1 MTQGWM
7 SLILGSYGTLTI
19 ASEWSWK
26 APSVLQAFPSVIQ
39 LFLIWLVPESP
50 RYQIVKDKHEI
61 ARKTFQTYHGPAS
74 GDEFVE
80 AEYQEVLE
88 TMALE
93 KEFAK
98 RGISELWNTK
108 GNRHRFLIALTA
120 GFFSQTAGSGIVSY
134 YIFLVLK
141 QIGIT
146 NSKDQLLLNGGLTIF
161 NFVIAGGMAFTID
174 WLGRRPLFLTSTF
187 GMCLAMTGWTIA
199 SQQYSVTSTTT
210 GGRAVIALIFVFMFF
225 YNLAWS
231 GLLIAYVV
239 EISPFYLR
247 SKYLTVT
254 LLAVAAGSFFTNYVN
269 PVAMEAITWK
279 YYLCY
284 IIWLAFQ
291 SVVVW
296 FYYIETK
303 GRSLE
308 AIAVCFEGDDAKV
321 GGAGATEKAKE
332 LLGVLQTDGALG
344 KGGDIELQV
353 EHSKILKTKLCLQGK
368 GMLYEYCEKNRVGF
382 KNCGKWIVAQTDEQM
397 AELQKVHDFAT
408 SMKIPIRFLSH
419 EEAKLREPDVRA
431 EAGVLESPS
440 TGIVDSHGYMQ
451 ALHGDFEEIGGT
463 TALAS
468 PVSRIQPPPDG
479 RGDWKIWTAPPSA
492 SEPIPSSPSAAVPE
506 LEGEDTSITAETI
519 VNSAGLY
526 ACAINNMILPPERHR
541 KPYYAKGSYFSYSK
555 SHPKPSTLV
564 YPAPMPGHGGLGTHL
579 TIDMAGRVRFGP
591 DVEWVGSP
599 GDLAPTANTERFKA
613 AVADIKS
620 YLPSIDAD
628 DIALDYAGI
637 RPKLGKLGA
646 VASGKGFQD
655 FYIKLEE
662 GYDGF
667 VNLLGIESPGLTASL
682 AIAEEVHEM
691 LYRR

>member
-1 MTQGWM
+1 MFGLQSEASQPFIVGGREFPRVTWYRHS
-7 SLILGSYGTLTI
+7 SLIRLHLIIGILLLSSATNGYDGSMMNGLQTLDYWQNHFNTPSAAKLGLLNAIFSVGQVCGLPFVPLLADGIGRKWTILLGSTLIFIGVVIQTVSTTIGMFIAARFIIGLGICYTQSCSPMLITELAHPQYRGKLTAIYNTLWYFGSIIAAYGTLTI

-93 KEFAK
+93 REFAK

-161 NFVIAGGMAFTID
+161 NFLIAGGMAFTID

-353 EHSKILKTKLCLQGK
+353 EHSK
-368 GMLYEYCEKNRVGF
+368 M
-382 KNCGKWIVAQTDEQM
+382 
-397 AELQKVHDFAT
+397 
-408 SMKIPIRFLSH
+408 
-419 EEAKLREPDVRA
+419 
-431 EAGVLESPS
+431 
-440 TGIVDSHGYMQ
+440 
-451 ALHGDFEEIGGT
+451 
-463 TALAS
+463 
-468 PVSRIQPPPDG
+468 
-479 RGDWKIWTAPPSA
+479 
-492 SEPIPSSPSAAVPE
+492 
-506 LEGEDTSITAETI
+506 
-519 VNSAGLY
+519 
-526 ACAINNMILPPERHR
+526 
-541 KPYYAKGSYFSYSK
+541 
-555 SHPKPSTLV
+555 
-564 YPAPMPGHGGLGTHL
+564 
-579 TIDMAGRVRFGP
+579 
-591 DVEWVGSP
+591 
-599 GDLAPTANTERFKA
+599 
-613 AVADIKS
+613 
-620 YLPSIDAD
+620 
-628 DIALDYAGI
+628 
-637 RPKLGKLGA
+637 
-646 VASGKGFQD
+646 
-655 FYIKLEE
+655 
-662 GYDGF
+662 
-667 VNLLGIESPGLTASL
+667 
-682 AIAEEVHEM
+682 
-691 LYRR
+691 